1 MDSDDGD
8 AFGSNG
14 FQMMGMMNALK
25 TGDMHTDMIIAM
37 CVPFVLR
44 ILFSWIGKLEE
55 IPNWEIWVKW
65 WQADGIKHE
74 RFISHSTTR
83 NSWGGTYDTDEDT
96 KNSVLLKAIKM
107 YLDQVVKLKLSA
119 AHLDLTQLKETSG
132 YYYDDSDGDDEDG
145 EYQGSRKT
153 LVGMLS
159 RYKIINRIPDNEWH
173 SLGFFGDPASKV
185 LLRIEKQTRNEGDS
199 EEKNKTKF
207 EINETVFH
215 FTADEEGSIDAFI
228 NGAYKWYIGELRKM
242 EDNSRYLYEMKVQDR
257 KTGMS
262 DDDGGGDST
271 NGTNYKRYKLSD
283 EKSFDSL
290 FFKEKKNLLG
300 LIDHFTNKT
309 GKYAIKGYPHK
320 LGVLLHGPPGT
331 GKTSLIK
338 ALAQYTGRSIVNVP
352 LTKVSTNSELM
363 SIFFDRNYHVE
374 GASVPVKMTFK
385 DVIFVMEDVDAASKI
400 VKRRDGRKT
409 SNMLDDGQQIPLPTP
424 KSLWRMFLE
433 STSDDC
439 KALVKELT
447 SKSDRLKEDEESQ
460 RSDVLRSMNQRL
472 AGLPALG
479 LVGEGVAV
487 QDESSPATQL
497 CDNALESA
505 SKLQSRYSK
514 LNDILSAHA
523 KSIKSLLES
532 GTNVDDDFINDL
544 LGEVGSLTVPTSD
557 SSTCSSS
564 AASDESPIPAQAAEE
579 AFPSILD
586 LDGLSDK
593 KGSKSSGFG
602 PSLFKPN
609 PDALSLSGLLNVLDG
624 VVDTPGRI
632 VIMTTNHPE
641 MLDPA
646 LIRPGRVDKKLL
658 LGRMRAADVI
668 CMLEHYFQTQ
678 LDNSQVMLVEA
689 AINGESSSGVPMLK
703 LTPAQVEQMAAEHDE
718 LDSMIAAIE
727 KMNPALVKK
736 SREPFSAVSKT
747 SFDKTRS
754 R

>member
-1 MDSDDGD
+1 
-8 AFGSNG
+8 
-14 FQMMGMMNALK
+14 
-25 TGDMHTDMIIAM
+25 MIIAM

-44 ILFSWIGKLEE
+44 VLFSWIGKLEE
-55 IPNWEIWVKW
+55 IPNWEIWAKW
-65 WQADGIKHE
+65 WQADHVKHE

-83 NSWGGTYDTDEDT
+83 NSWGGTYDNDEDT

-107 YLDQVVKLKLSA
+107 YLDQVVKLRLST
-119 AHLDLTQLKETSG
+119 AHLDLTQLQETSG
-132 YYYDDSDGDDEDG
+132 YYGYYDTDDEEDEG
-145 EYQGSRKT
+145 YGSRKT

-159 RYKIINRIPDNEWH
+159 RYKIINRLPDNEWH
-173 SLGFFGDPASKV
+173 DLGAYGEPASNV
-185 LLRIEKQTRNEGDS
+185 MLRIEKQTRNEGDNNN
-199 EEKNKTKF
+199 EQNKTKF

-215 FTADEEGSIDAFI
+215 FTSNEEGAIDSFI
-228 NGAYKWYIGELRKM
+228 DGAYKWYIGELRKM
-242 EDNSRYLYEMKVQDR
+242 EDNSRYLYEMKIVDR
-257 KTGMS
+257 KTGGLS
-262 DDDGGGDST
+262 DDDGGDSS

-309 GKYAIKGYPHK
+309 GKYAIRGYPHK

-400 VKRRDGRKT
+400 VKRRDGRKST
-409 SNMLDDGQQIPLPTP
+409 NVNDGQQFSLPTP

-447 SKSDRLKEDEESQ
+447 SKSDRLKKDEESQ
-460 RSDVLRSMNQRL
+460 RSEVLRSMNQRL
-472 AGLPALG
+472 VGLPALG
-479 LVGEGVAV
+479 LVGEGG
-487 QDESSPATQL
+487 QDSPATQL
-497 CDNALESA
+497 CDDALESA

-514 LNDILSAHA
+514 LDEILSAHA
-523 KSIKSLLES
+523 KSLKSLLDS
-532 GTNVDDDFINDL
+532 GTQVDDNYVNDL
-544 LGEVGSLTVPTSD
+544 LGEVGSLAVPASD
-557 SSTCSSS
+557 SSTSSS
-564 AASDESPIPAQAAEE
+564 SPENDEPSLAE
-579 AFPSILD
+579 AIPSILD
-586 LDGLSDK
+586 LDSFGDDK
-593 KGSKSSGFG
+593 KGTKSAGIG

-658 LGRMRAADVI
+658 LSHMRAADVI

-678 LDNSQVMLVEA
+678 LDNSQVIRVEEA
-689 AINGESSSGVPMLK
+689 LNGEVGTEPCVPVLK

-718 LDSMIAAIE
+718 LDCMIAAME
-727 KMNPALVKK
+727 KMSPARATK
-736 SREPFSAVSKT
+736 SREHFSLISKAAI
-747 SFDKTRS
+747 DKTRS

>member
-1 MDSDDGD
+1 MDHDDGE
-8 AFGSNG
+8 AFGTNG

-44 ILFSWIGKLEE
+44 VLFSWIGKLEE

-65 WQADGIKHE
+65 WQADYIKHE
-74 RFISHSTTR
+74 RYISHSTTR
-83 NSWGGTYDTDEDT
+83 TSWGGTYDTDDDT
-96 KNSVLLKAIKM
+96 KNSVLLKAIKLYM
-107 YLDQVVKLKLSA
+107 DQVLKLKLST
-119 AHLDLTQLKETSG
+119 AHLDLTQLKESSG
-132 YYYDDSDGDDEDG
+132 YYNHYDSDDDDE
-145 EYQGSRKT
+145 EHGSRKT

-159 RYKIINRIPDNEWH
+159 RYKIINRLPENEWH
-173 SLGFFGDPASKV
+173 SLGFYGEPASNV
-185 LLRIEKQTRNEGDS
+185 MLRIEKQTRNEGDTD
-199 EEKNKTKF
+199 EKNKSKF

-242 EDNSRYLYEMKVQDR
+242 EDNSRYLYEMKVKER

-262 DDDGGGDST
+262 DDDGGDSD
-271 NGTNYKRYKLSD
+271 GTGYKRYKLSD

-290 FFKEKKNLLG
+290 FFKEKKNLVG
-300 LIDHFTNKT
+300 LIDHFTKKT

-409 SNMLDDGQQIPLPTP
+409 TNVDDGQQHALPTP

-447 SKSDRLKEDEESQ
+447 SKSDRLKKDEESQ

-479 LVGEGVAV
+479 LVGEGVQ
-487 QDESSPATQL
+487 QDSPATQL
-497 CDNALESA
+497 CEDALESA
-505 SKLQSRYSK
+505 TNLQSRYTK
-514 LNDILSAHA
+514 LDNILSAHA

-532 GTNVDDDFINDL
+532 GTEVDDDFVNEL
-544 LGEVGSLTVPTSD
+544 LGEVGSLAVPTSD
-557 SSTCSSS
+557 SSTSSSS
-564 AASDESPIPAQAAEE
+564 AAAAEE
-579 AFPSILD
+579 SPFEAVEAIPSILD
-586 LDGLSDK
+586 LDSPSDK
-593 KGSKSSGFG
+593 KGSKSSAFG
-602 PSLFKPN
+602 PSLLKPN

-658 LGRMRAADVI
+658 LGHMRAADVI

-678 LDNSQVMLVEA
+678 LDNSQVMRVEQ
-689 AINGESSSGVPMLK
+689 AINGESSGTTEIPSVPPVLK
-703 LTPAQVEQMAAEHDE
+703 LTPARVEQMAAEHDE
-718 LDSMIAAIE
+718 LECIIAAME
-727 KMNPALVKK
+727 KMSPAFVKK
-736 SREPFSAVSKT
+736 SREPFSAVSKKT
-747 SFDKTRS
+747 SFAHRS

>member
-8 AFGSNG
+8 TFGSNG

-25 TGDMHTDMIIAM
+25 TGDMYTDMIIAM

-44 ILFSWIGKLEE
+44 VLFSWIGKMEE
-55 IPNWEIWVKW
+55 IPNWEIWAKL
-65 WQADGIKHE
+65 WQTDCTKHE
-74 RFISHSTTR
+74 RFIFHSTTR
-83 NSWGGTYDTDEDT
+83 NSWGGTYDTDDDT

-107 YLDQVVKLKLSA
+107 YLDQVVKLRPST
-119 AHLDLTQLKETSG
+119 AHLDLTQLQENSG
-132 YYYDDSDGDDEDG
+132 YYNHYDYDSDDED
-145 EYQGSRKT
+145 EHGSRKT

-159 RYKIINRIPDNEWH
+159 RYKIINRLPENEWH
-173 SLGFFGDPASKV
+173 NLGSYGEPASNV
-185 LLRIEKQTRNEGDS
+185 MLRIEKQIWNDGDNG
-199 EEKNKTKF
+199 EKKETKF

-228 NGAYKWYIGELRKM
+228 NGSYKWYIGELRKM
-242 EDNSRYLYEMKVQDR
+242 EDNSRYLYEMKVQDK

-262 DDDGGGDST
+262 DEDGGGDS
-271 NGTNYKRYKLSD
+271 NGASYKRYKLSD

-338 ALAQYTGRSIVNVP
+338 ALAQHTGRSIVNVP

-409 SNMLDDGQQIPLPTP
+409 TSVDDGGQQISLPTP

-447 SKSDRLKEDEESQ
+447 TKSDRLKKDEESL
-460 RSDVLRSMNQRL
+460 RSEVLRSMNQRL

-479 LVGEGVAV
+479 LVGEGI
-487 QDESSPATQL
+487 QDSISAQL
-497 CDNALESA
+497 CDDALESA
-505 SKLQSRYSK
+505 TNLQSRYTK

-532 GTNVDDDFINDL
+532 GTEVDDVFVNDL
-544 LGEVGSLTVPTSD
+544 LGEVGSLAVPTSD
-557 SSTCSSS
+557 SSTSSSS
-564 AASDESPIPAQAAEE
+564 AAEESPIQAVEE
-579 AFPSILD
+579 IPSILD
-586 LDGLSDK
+586 LDSPSDK

-602 PSLFKPN
+602 PSLYKPN

-632 VIMTTNHPE
+632 VIMTSNHPE

-658 LGRMRAADVI
+658 LGHMRAADVI

-678 LDNSQVMLVEA
+678 LDISQVMRVEE
-689 AINGESSSGVPMLK
+689 AINGESSGTESLVPILK
-703 LTPAQVEQMAAEHDE
+703 LTPARVEQMAAEHDE
-718 LDSMIAAIE
+718 LDCMIAAME
-727 KMNPALVKK
+727 KMSPALVKK
-736 SREPFSAVSKT
+736 PREPFSAILKT
-747 SFDKTRS
+747 PFDRTRS